1 MTSPSRAIWW
11 YEDSSK
17 SAWMVGVGEEIGS
30 SSGMLFNKV
39 AGLPYVGN
47 GNDWFYVA
55 RAGSVRTL
63 IETTIN
69 NFWLDS
75 NPNLLSN
82 RAVVPQT
89 GEIEVKCT
97 GK

>member
-11 YEDSSK
+11 YEGSSR
-17 SAWMVGVGEEIGS
+17 SAWIVGDGTEKGTQ
-30 SSGMLFNKV
+30 SGRLFNLV
-39 AGLPYVGN
+39 ARLPYVGN
-47 GNDWFYVA
+47 GNDWLYV
-55 RAGSVRTL
+55 RKDSVRTL

-75 NPNLLSN
+75 NSNLLSN
-82 RAVVPQT
+82 RAQIDQT
-89 GEIEVKCT
+89 GEIKVRCT